1 MATYKTP
8 DVYVEEISLFPPSVA
23 EVETAIPA
31 FIGYTEKALKGGVED
46 VSLVPTRVTSLVE
59 YESIF
64 GGAPRVDVENVEL
77 DLNNVV
83 INSEIKSTFFMYDS
97 IRMFFNNGGGKCY
110 IIAIGS
116 YEDDI
121 EKEDFEAGLKKLEKQ
136 DEPTLILF
144 PDAVSLN
151 EDLYEIQKLALAQC
165 NNLQD
170 RFCIFD
176 LLEKD
181 EIDGWKKGVDEFRD
195 KIGMNYLKY
204 GAAYTPY
211 LKTNLT
217 KNVRYSD
224 INSVLKKSGSSV
236 TLKNLTTDAG
246 VLSILDLLDKAVA
259 DNAIINGDDTV
270 NGSYKKFIKSNS
282 YASLKEGY
290 NSTVI
295 GFKSAVSTALAKS
308 SLLEADANAVRAEFK
323 KLFQYIYKAAD
334 ELIDEW
340 AKPSFG
346 LSTDTVVPAVR
357 NLISGTLKSSFEK
370 LNNNCHD
377 CADVIGKD
385 ILDEVYDDYTWN
397 AAAWG
402 TIFTGASKVNDFY
415 PNPAPTGHKQFIENM
430 RDAESKVSG
439 IFEILNGAV
448 HSVLAAAVSYIDNYE
463 STLKSVFPTFKNIV
477 TKVSSSLTVLPSCG
491 AVAGI
496 YAMVDT
502 TRGVWKAPANVSLS
516 SVSGLTEI
524 IDSKEQEDL
533 NVDVVAGKSI
543 NAIRAFTG
551 KGILV
556 WGGRTLL
563 GNDNEWR
570 YISVRRFFNMV
581 EESVKKSTYWAVFE
595 PNDANTWIKVKSM
608 IENYLTQKWREGA
621 LAGAKADQAFFVKVG
636 LGQTMTAQDI
646 LEGRMNVEIGMAV
659 VRPAEFIILK
669 FSHKMQEA

>member
-31 FIGYTEKALKGGVED
+31 FIGYTEKVLKGGVED

-59 YESIF
+59 FESIF
-64 GGAPRVDVENVEL
+64 GGAPKVDVDKVEL

-83 INSEIKSTFFMYDS
+83 IDSQIKSTFYMYDS

-110 IIAIGS
+110 IISIGS
-116 YEDDI
+116 YEDNI
-121 EKEDFEAGLKKLEKQ
+121 KKADFEAGLEKLKKQ

-144 PDAVSLN
+144 PDAVIMKD
-151 EDLYEIQKLALAQC
+151 DLYEIQKQALAQC
-165 NNLQD
+165 KDLQD
-170 RFCIFD
+170 RFCLFD
-176 LLEKD
+176 LIEKN
-181 EIDGWKKGVDEFRD
+181 ENDGWIKGVEEFRD

-217 KNVRYSD
+217 KNVRYAD
-224 INSVLKKSGSSV
+224 IKSVLTKSGSSIK
-236 TLKNLTTDAG
+236 LSNLTTDADT
-246 VLSILDLLDKAVA
+246 LDTIALLDKAVA
-259 DNAIINGDDTV
+259 DNDIVNGDDNK
-270 NGSYKKFIKSNS
+270 NGSYKKFLKDNS
-282 YASLKEGY
+282 VTTLKEGY
-290 NSTVI
+290 NSFVI
-295 GFKSAVSTALAKS
+295 GFKSAVNTALAKTTIAK
-308 SLLEADANAVRAEFK
+308 ADADAIRTEFK
-323 KLFQYIYKAAD
+323 KLFDYIYNAGD
-334 ELIDEW
+334 DLIDEW
-340 AKPSFG
+340 AKPSFS
-346 LSTDTVVPAVR
+346 LTTDTVVKSVR
-357 NLISGTLKSSFEK
+357 ALISGTLKSAFEK

-377 CADVIGKD
+377 CADVIGED
-385 ILDEVYDDYTWN
+385 TIDEVYNDYTWD
-397 AAAWG
+397 ASEWEA
-402 TIFTGASKVNDFY
+402 IFTGASKVNDFF
-415 PNPAPTGHKQFIENM
+415 PNATPADHKEYIENM
-430 RDAESKVSG
+430 SSAESKISS
-439 IFEILNGAV
+439 IFEQLNGAV
-448 HSVLAAAVSYIDNYE
+448 QSALLAATSFINNYE
-463 STLKSVFPTFKNIV
+463 NALKEIFPTFKNMI
-477 TKVSSSLTVLPSCG
+477 TKVSSSLTLLPPSG
-491 AVAGI
+491 AVAGV
-496 YAMVDT
+496 YATVDND
-502 TRGVWKAPANVSLS
+502 RGVWKAPANVSLN
-516 SVSGLTEI
+516 SVSGLTET

-551 KGILV
+551 KGIV
-556 WGGRTLL
+556 IWGGRTLA

-608 IENYLTQKWREGA
+608 IENYLIQKWRDGA
-621 LAGAKADQAFFVKVG
+621 LAGAKADDAFFVKVG

-669 FSHKMQEA
+669 FSHKMQES